1 MLTKND
7 IAKKITG
14 VEKKITRMIGSNYQ
28 LDFTEDTIYNN
39 LEKAE
44 SWSMGG
50 EFTVEN
56 KYEYYYLLKA
66 YNVPVH
72 HVDYSN
78 EEELDILGA
87 TDCEKENEVLVAAET
102 KLRITWEPQDIDFEE
117 MGYYVVEMEYV
128 EEE

>member
-1 MLTKND
+1 MTKNE
-7 IAKKITG
+7 IARKTTG
-14 VEKKITRMIGSNYQ
+14 VEKEITRIIGSNYQ
-28 LDFTEDTIYNN
+28 LDFTEDTIYDN
-39 LEKAE
+39 LGKAE
-44 SWSMGG
+44 SWSIGG

-72 HVDYSN
+72 HVDYTN
-78 EEELDILGA
+78 EDETNILGA
-87 TDCEKENEVLVAAET
+87 IDCEKENEVLVAAET

-117 MGYYVVEMEYV
+117 MGYYVVEMEYT